1 MEKLIQLRTFRKEAT
16 NQFNEL
22 ISNVRKDK
30 DKSFPLAISS
40 KPLVAIGGI
49 NYQNMDSV
57 LSLGYETIA
66 MSKGIFFKKDVEN
79 IIKNL
84 NEKN

>member
-1 MEKLIQLRTFRKEAT
+1 
-16 NQFNEL
+16 
-22 ISNVRKDK
+22 
-30 DKSFPLAISS
+30 
-40 KPLVAIGGI
+40 LVAIGGI

-66 MSKGIFFKKDVEN
+66 LSKGIFFEKNLEN

-84 NEKN
+84 NEEN

>member
-1 MEKLIQLRTFRKEAT
+1 MGIGAFFKSETKE
-16 NQFNEL
+16 N
-22 ISNVRKDK
+22 ISLLKDK
-30 DKSFPLAISS
+30 DKSFPLAITSR
-40 KPLVAIGGI
+40 PLVAIGGI

-66 MSKGIFFKKDVEN
+66 LSKGIFFEKNLEN

-84 NEKN
+84 NEEN